1 MEKYQRQVIHVFIKE
16 TEEHYYFGSIPAMY
30 EYFTAKQ
37 LGVSMS
43 SLYNRWKQEPWI
55 NDRVVLRKGRLVVTT
70 KK

>member
-1 MEKYQRQVIHVFIKE
+1 MEKYQRQVIHLFIKD
-16 TEEHYYFGSIPAMY
+16 TEENHYFGSIPAMF
-30 EYFTAKQ
+30 ENFSPAQ

-55 NDRVVLRKGRLVVTT
+55 NEKVIMRKGRLVVTT